1 MQKRNFEQIVAHAIV
16 VNDGKIEFLT
26 AFAD

>member
-16 VNDGKIEFLT
+16 VHDGKIEFLT
-26 AFAD
+26 VFAD